1 MVLTLLHG
9 IFLLLIVKYKGETT
23 AKGRIVKCKGAKPN
37 KTASYTT
44 LSKILKL
51 TKGLRAKVKFR
62 WVVLYN

>member
-1 MVLTLLHG
+1 MVLTLLPG
-9 IFLLLIVKYKGETT
+9 VFLLLRVKYKETT
-23 AKGRIVKCKGAKPN
+23 AKGRIGKCKEAKPN

-51 TKGLRAKVKFR
+51 RKGLRAKVKFR